1 MTAIILPLLAGLA
14 AAMLALAGAGP
25 ILPRRSGALVGF
37 GTAGL
42 CAIGAVLALL
52 AVLADPTPASLAVP
66 LGPPGAV
73 LALDPLAAL
82 FLLPLFVAGAAA
94 AIATRASPGLPAV
107 LAPLVVTV
115 LAGDAVTLAFGL
127 VLGAVLGWGP
137 PLVRRQ
143 QAPRAAERRGLV
155 AAFAAAASLLA
166 ALALVSPDFA
176 MVRAT
181 PPDGWRAAGVL
192 ALTLLGAAILAG
204 LTPLHRLPVRLQRAA
219 PAEPAAMLPPLV
231 AMIGV
236 YLLVRILF
244 DCCGPGQPLW
254 WGVPLIS
261 LGALTAVAGSLQAI
275 EQGSLE
281 PVIAGFGVQQA
292 GMAVT
297 GLGVA
302 LAARAADLPALAAL
316 ALAATLLQAGVMAFS
331 QVLALLCAAAVRAGA
346 GSRRLDRLGRL
357 IQPMPATTVCLMAGC
372 LAFAALPPG
381 PGFAAFWL
389 VVQSLLAA
397 VRLGGAVMQAVVV
410 LVVTLVGLSAG
421 LAATAAVRLI
431 GVACLGRPRTPRAAA
446 AQEAPR
452 PACWA
457 MGGLAAVLV
466 LVGLLPGAAL
476 RLAEPALQALTGSGM
491 AARADAVAI
500 TGSAAMPGYAALPL
514 AALLAVAGG
523 AAFWLLRLRHPTL
536 AGRRDTP
543 GWTGGFAAPPP
554 WLPFGD
560 PVTQA
565 GPAGFARALTE
576 SVAALRR
583 ADSWQVPL
591 LGRLRRSV
599 RRPGWAVHAGEPRRA
614 VLALLGVIAA
624 VLTVIAAGV
633 AP

>member
-1 MTAIILPLLAGLA
+1 M
-14 AAMLALAGAGP
+14 
-25 ILPRRSGALVGF
+25 LPRRSGALLGF

-52 AVLADPTPASLAVP
+52 TLLADPTPASLGLP
-66 LGPPGAV
+66 FGPPGAV
-73 LALDPLAAL
+73 LVLDPLAAL
-82 FLLPLFVAGAAA
+82 FLLPLFAAGAAA
-94 AIATRASPGLPAV
+94 AIATRASPGLPAL
-107 LAPLVVTV
+107 LAPMVVIV
-115 LAGDAVTLAFGL
+115 LAGDAWTLAFGL

-143 QAPRAAERRGLV
+143 QAPRAAARRGLG
-155 AAFAAAASLLA
+155 AAFAAAASLVA

-176 MVRAT
+176 VVRAT
-181 PPDGWRAAGVL
+181 PPEGWRATGLL

-204 LTPLHRLPVRLQRAA
+204 LAPLHRLPVRLQRAA
-219 PAEPAAMLPPLV
+219 PAEPAALLSPLFAMLG
-231 AMIGV
+231 I

-244 DCCGPGQPLW
+244 DCCGAGQPLW
-254 WGVPLIS
+254 WGVPLLL
-261 LGALTAVAGSLQAI
+261 LGALTAVAGGLQAV
-275 EQGSLE
+275 EQESLE

-292 GMAVT
+292 GLAAI

-302 LAARAADLPALAAL
+302 LMARAADLPALAAL
-316 ALAATLLQAGVMAFS
+316 ALSAALLQASVMS
-331 QVLALLCAAAVRAGA
+331 LGQVLALLCAAAVRQGA

-357 IQPMPATTVCLMAGC
+357 IQPMPATTVCLMVGC
-372 LAFAALPPG
+372 LAFVALPPG

-389 VVQSLLAA
+389 VAQALLAA
-397 VRLGGAVMQAVVV
+397 VRLGGVALQAVVM
-410 LVVTLVGLSAG
+410 LVATLVGLSAG

-446 AQEAPR
+446 ALEAPR
-452 PACWA
+452 PTRWA
-457 MGGLAAVLV
+457 LGGLAAVLV

-476 RLAEPALQALTGSGM
+476 RLAEPALRALTGSGM
-491 AARADAVAI
+491 AERAGALGI
-500 TGSAAMPGYAALPL
+500 TASTAMPGYAPLPL
-514 AALLAVAGG
+514 AALLALAGG

-565 GPAGFARALTE
+565 GPAGFARALTG
-576 SVAALRR
+576 SVAVLRR
-583 ADSWQVPL
+583 ADAWQVAL

-599 RRPGWAVHAGEPRRA
+599 RPVRWALHAGEPRRA

-624 VLTVIAAGV
+624 VLAVLAAGV